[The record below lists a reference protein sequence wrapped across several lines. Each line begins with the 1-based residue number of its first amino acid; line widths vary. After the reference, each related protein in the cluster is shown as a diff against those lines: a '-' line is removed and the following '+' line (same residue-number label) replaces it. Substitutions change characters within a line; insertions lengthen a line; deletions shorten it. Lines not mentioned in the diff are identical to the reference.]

1 MLHIYYGNGK
11 GKTTAA
17 VGLAVRACGAGMKVA
32 FLQFLKNGSS
42 SEINVLRTLENI
54 DVICCE
60 ECNKFTFQ
68 MHDAEKQNVEHCHN
82 EMLKKAYSML
92 NNGAVQIIVLD
103 EFLDA
108 YNKKLIDTEL
118 ADIFIKNCSDKCEI
132 VMTGR
137 MPNEWLKKQ
146 ADYLT
151 EMTAV
156 KHPYEKG
163 INARKGIE
171 Y

>member
-11 GKTTAA
+11 GKTTAS
-17 VGLAVRACGAGMKVA
+17 VGLAIRAAGAGMKVA
-32 FLQFLKNGSS
+32 FLQFLKNGTS
-42 SEINVLRTLENI
+42 SEISILKALENI
-54 DVICCE
+54 TVICCE
-60 ECNKFTFQ
+60 ECSKFTFA
-68 MHDAEKQNVEHCHN
+68 MNDLEKAEVTHRHN
-82 EMLKKAYSML
+82 EMLKTVSGL
-92 NNGAVQIIVLD
+92 LSENAVQLVILD
-103 EFLDA
+103 EFIDA

-118 ADIFIKNCSDKCEI
+118 ADAFIENDLVKGEI

-137 MPNEWLKKQ
+137 DPSDKLIKY

-156 KHPYEKG
+156 KHPFDKG
-163 INARKGIE
+163 ITARKGIE